1 MADYLYTDNV
11 FCLRIVTQGDLKCTF
26 ILANNSPLDHAI
38 RFYPHKIG
46 RFDSYT
52 ESLQLALASKR
63 GIHPDQANDVNFIAI
78 SAAQLNAAFCPEA
91 IMEAWCRHGVGI
103 NPIAYCDFHEFH
115 RLAAELV
122 DSHSSDLELGN
133 DYLFTFELAER
144 IAPKLHLI

>member
-11 FCLRIVTQGDLKCTF
+11 YCLNIVTQGDLICTF
-26 ILANNSPLDHAI
+26 ILAINSPLDHAI

-52 ESLQLALASKR
+52 DSLRLALASKR

-78 SAAQLNAAFCPEA
+78 SAAQLKAAVCPKA
-91 IMEAWCRHGVGI
+91 RMEAWGRHGVGI

-115 RLAAELV
+115 RIAAELV
-122 DSHSSDLELGN
+122 KHHSSNLELGN
-133 DYLFTFELAER
+133 VHLFAFEMAER